1 MSTKKTKQKV
11 IDGVVKPNKKTTPKS
26 SAPKKPKA
34 IVVEEV
40 IEEPVEEDLPVDKNT
55 SDEGPEIIEVKTD
68 DTDVSVLEAEDADDS
83 EESASV
89 IVTESISKEPD
100 IEAEIAELDELDEND
115 DGDDESE
122 SVTETISVKENT
134 DKNLDDLITSIEN
147 EQNSKEESS
156 DKKTS
161 KEDDKS
167 SKKEQKKSEKAMKKA
182 AKKQPAKALPF
193 RIISRLLALATTGA
207 VVALAVRIVTTGVVP
222 NKYLIPG
229 LAIAAVILFFYIF
242 KAFRKKT
249 HVWVLIILDIIGLA
263 LAAASVFGFVKVAET
278 MSFLDNNF
286 DTGTEYSIYNVI
298 VQKDSNYLTLDDVR
312 GKTFNSISDFV
323 DTEKLEKAAKE
334 QANATIAYADGVTSL
349 LKSAIDDP
357 SYIALLNSGTYTA
370 ALDNDE
376 SKMYENNLKVI
387 GEIRVEVEKKE
398 ETSKADLTKN
408 SFVLYVSGIDTRTGT
423 MVDKSLSDVNIIMA
437 VNPETKNILMTTI
450 PRDYY
455 VQLHGTTGLKDK
467 LTHAGALGGIDLSM
481 ATIGDLLNV
490 EFDRYIRVNFNF
502 VINLVDAVGGITVY
516 SDVNYNITAYTDSG
530 CVFRPGDNQV
540 GGRCALAFAR
550 ERYAYSDG
558 DRHRG
563 RNQEQVIE
571 KIFNKLTS
579 SSTLISKYS
588 DILNALSGS
597 FDTNISTSDI
607 TGLANMQLSDM
618 AQWTIESYNLDG
630 QTGGG
635 YTYSYPSQVLSVM
648 YPDEATVET
657 AKQKIQAVLSGTE
670 LTPVP
675 ESIPAID

>member
-1 MSTKKTKQKV
+1 MPTKKAKKKV
-11 IDGVVKPNKKTTPKS
+11 IDGVVKPDKKPSKKP

-40 IEEPVEEDLPVDKNT
+40 IEEDLPVDKNT
-55 SDEGPEIIEVKTD
+55 SDEGPEIIEIKTD
-68 DTDVSVLEAEDADDS
+68 NSDVSVLEAEDADDS

-89 IVTESISKEPD
+89 IVAESISKEPD
-100 IEAEIAELDELDEND
+100 IETEIAELDELDEND

-122 SVTETISVKENT
+122 SITETISVEENV
-134 DKNLDDLITSIEN
+134 DKNLDDLITGIEN
-147 EQNSKEESS
+147 EQNSKKESS
-156 DKKTS
+156 DKK
-161 KEDDKS
+161 DDKI
-167 SKKEQKKSEKAMKKA
+167 SKKEQKKSEKPMKQS
-182 AKKQPAKALPF
+182 AKKMPAKALPF
-193 RIISRLLALATTGA
+193 RIISRILALATTGA
-207 VVALAVRIVTTGVVP
+207 VVALAVRVITTGVVP

-242 KAFRKKT
+242 KAFRRKT
-249 HVWVLIILDIIGLA
+249 HVWMLIILDIIGLA
-263 LAAASVFGFVKVAET
+263 LAAASVFGFIKVAET

-286 DTGTEYSIYNVI
+286 DTGAEYSIYNVI
-298 VQKDSNYLTLDDVR
+298 VKKDSNYLTLDDVR

-334 QANATIAYADGVTSL
+334 QADATIAYADGVTSL
-349 LKSAIDDP
+349 LKSTIDDP
-357 SYIALLNSGTYTA
+357 SYIALLNSGTYDA
-370 ALDNDE
+370 ALEADE
-376 SKMYENNLKVI
+376 GNLYSSNLKVI

-398 ETSKADLTKN
+398 EISKTDLTKD
-408 SFVLYVSGIDTRTGT
+408 SFVVYISGIDTRSG
-423 MVDKSLSDVNIIMA
+423 MMLDRSLSDVNIVMA
-437 VNPETKNILMTTI
+437 VNPETKHILMVSI

-467 LTHAGALGGIDLSM
+467 LTHAGATGGLELSM
-481 ATIGDLLNV
+481 ATIEDLLNIK
-490 EFDRYIRVNFNF
+490 FNRYVRVNFNF

-516 SDVNYNITAYTDSG
+516 SDVNYTFKTLHPSDQSCTFY
-530 CVFRPGDNQV
+530 PGNNNV
-540 GGRCALAFAR
+540 NGACALGFAR

-607 TGLANMQLSDM
+607 TSLANMQLSDM

-648 YPDEATVET
+648 YPDESTVET
-657 AKQKIQAVLSGTE
+657 AKQKIQAVLTGQTTE
-670 LTPVP
+670 QAPAP
-675 ESIPAID
+675 ESLPALD

>member
-1 MSTKKTKQKV
+1 MPTKKAKKKV
-11 IDGVVKPNKKTTPKS
+11 IDGVVKPNKKPS
-26 SAPKKPKA
+26 KKPSTSKKSKE
-34 IVVEEV
+34 IIVEEV
-40 IEEPVEEDLPVDKNT
+40 IEEDLPVDKNT
-55 SDEGPEIIEVKTD
+55 SDEGPEIIEIKTD
-68 DTDVSVLEAEDADDS
+68 NSDVSVLEAEDADDS

-122 SVTETISVKENT
+122 SITETISVEENV
-134 DKNLDDLITSIEN
+134 DKNLDDLITGIEN
-147 EQNSKEESS
+147 EQNSKKESS
-156 DKKTS
+156 DKK
-161 KEDDKS
+161 DDKI
-167 SKKEQKKSEKAMKKA
+167 SKKEQKKSEKPMKQS
-182 AKKQPAKALPF
+182 AKKLPAKALPF
-193 RIISRLLALATTGA
+193 RIISRILALATTGA
-207 VVALAVRIVTTGVVP
+207 VIALAVRVITTGVVP

-229 LAIAAVILFFYIF
+229 LAIAAVTLFFYIF
-242 KAFRKKT
+242 KAFRRKT
-249 HVWVLIILDIIGLA
+249 HVWMLIILDIIGLA
-263 LAAASVFGFVKVAET
+263 LAAASVFGFIKVAET

-286 DTGTEYSIYNVI
+286 DTGAEYSIYNVI

-334 QANATIAYADGVTSL
+334 QADATIAYADGVTSL

-357 SYIALLNSGTYTA
+357 SYIALLNSGTYDA
-370 ALDNDE
+370 ALEADE
-376 SKMYENNLKVI
+376 GNLYSSNLKVI

-398 ETSKADLTKN
+398 ETSKTDLTKD
-408 SFVLYVSGIDTRTGT
+408 SFVVYISGIDTRSG
-423 MVDKSLSDVNIIMA
+423 MMLDRSLSDVNIVMA
-437 VNPETKNILMTTI
+437 VNPETKHILMVSI

-467 LTHAGALGGIDLSM
+467 LTHAGATGGLELSM
-481 ATIGDLLNV
+481 TTIEDLLNIK
-490 EFDRYIRVNFNF
+490 FNRYVRVNFNF

-516 SDVNYNITAYTDSG
+516 SDVNYTFKTLHPSDQSCTFY
-530 CVFRPGDNQV
+530 PGNNNV
-540 GGRCALAFAR
+540 NGACALGFAR

-607 TGLANMQLSDM
+607 TSLANMQLSDM

-630 QTGGG
+630 QSGGG

-657 AKQKIQAVLSGTE
+657 AKQKIQAVLTGQTTE
-670 LTPVP
+670 QAPAP
-675 ESIPAID
+675 ESLPALD

>member
-1 MSTKKTKQKV
+1 MPTKKAKKKV
-11 IDGVVKPNKKTTPKS
+11 IDGVVKPDKKPSKKP

-40 IEEPVEEDLPVDKNT
+40 IEEDLPVDKNT
-55 SDEGPEIIEVKTD
+55 SDEGPEIIEIKTD
-68 DTDVSVLEAEDADDS
+68 NSDVSVLEAEDADDS

-89 IVTESISKEPD
+89 IVAENISKEPD

-122 SVTETISVKENT
+122 SITETISVEENV
-134 DKNLDDLITSIEN
+134 DKNLDDLITGIEN
-147 EQNSKEESS
+147 EQNSKKESS
-156 DKKTS
+156 DKK
-161 KEDDKS
+161 DDKI
-167 SKKEQKKSEKAMKKA
+167 SKKEQKKSEKPMKQS
-182 AKKQPAKALPF
+182 AKKMPAKALPF
-193 RIISRLLALATTGA
+193 RVISRILALATTGA
-207 VVALAVRIVTTGVVP
+207 VVALAVRVITTGVVP

-242 KAFRKKT
+242 KAFRRKT
-249 HVWVLIILDIIGLA
+249 HVWMLIILDIIGLA
-263 LAAASVFGFVKVAET
+263 LAAASVFGFIKVAET

-286 DTGTEYSIYNVI
+286 DTGAEYSIYNVI

-334 QANATIAYADGVTSL
+334 QADATIAYADGVTSL
-349 LKSAIDDP
+349 LKSTIDDL
-357 SYIALLNSGTYTA
+357 SYIALLNSGTYDA
-370 ALDNDE
+370 ALEADE
-376 SKMYENNLKVI
+376 GNLYSSNLKVI

-398 ETSKADLTKN
+398 ETSKTDLTKD
-408 SFVLYVSGIDTRTGT
+408 SFVVYISGIDTRSG
-423 MVDKSLSDVNIIMA
+423 MMLDRSLSDVNIVMA
-437 VNPETKNILMTTI
+437 VNPETKHILMVSI

-467 LTHAGALGGIDLSM
+467 LTHAGATGGLELSM
-481 ATIGDLLNV
+481 TTIEDLLNIK
-490 EFDRYIRVNFNF
+490 FNRYVRVNFNF

-516 SDVNYNITAYTDSG
+516 SDVNYTFKTLHPSDQSCTFY
-530 CVFRPGDNQV
+530 PGNNNV
-540 GGRCALAFAR
+540 NGACALGFAR

-607 TGLANMQLSDM
+607 TSLANMQLSDM

-657 AKQKIQAVLSGTE
+657 AKQKIQAVLTGQTTE
-670 LTPVP
+670 QAPAP
-675 ESIPAID
+675 ESLPALD

>member
-1 MSTKKTKQKV
+1 MPTKKAKKKV
-11 IDGVVKPNKKTTPKS
+11 IDGVVKPDKKPSKKP

-40 IEEPVEEDLPVDKNT
+40 IEEDLPVDKNT
-55 SDEGPEIIEVKTD
+55 SDEGPEIIEIKTD
-68 DTDVSVLEAEDADDS
+68 NSDVSVLEAEDADDS

-89 IVTESISKEPD
+89 IVAENISKEPD

-122 SVTETISVKENT
+122 SITETISVEENV
-134 DKNLDDLITSIEN
+134 DKNLDDLITGIEN
-147 EQNSKEESS
+147 EQNSKKESS
-156 DKKTS
+156 DKK
-161 KEDDKS
+161 DDKI
-167 SKKEQKKSEKAMKKA
+167 SKKEQKKSEKPMKQS
-182 AKKQPAKALPF
+182 AKKMPAKALPF
-193 RIISRLLALATTGA
+193 RVISRILALATTGA
-207 VVALAVRIVTTGVVP
+207 VVALAVRVITTGVVP

-242 KAFRKKT
+242 KAFRRKT
-249 HVWVLIILDIIGLA
+249 HVWMLIILDIIGLA
-263 LAAASVFGFVKVAET
+263 LAAASVFGFIKVAET

-286 DTGTEYSIYNVI
+286 DTGAEYSIYNVI

-334 QANATIAYADGVTSL
+334 QADATIAYADGVTSL
-349 LKSAIDDP
+349 LKSTIDDP
-357 SYIALLNSGTYTA
+357 SYIALLNSGTYDA
-370 ALDNDE
+370 ALEADE
-376 SKMYENNLKVI
+376 GNLYSSNLKVI

-398 ETSKADLTKN
+398 EISKTDLTKD
-408 SFVLYVSGIDTRTGT
+408 SFVVYISGIDTRSG
-423 MVDKSLSDVNIIMA
+423 MMLDRSLSDVNIVMA
-437 VNPETKNILMTTI
+437 VNPETKHILMVSI

-467 LTHAGALGGIDLSM
+467 LTHAGATGGLELSM
-481 ATIGDLLNV
+481 ATIEDLLNIK
-490 EFDRYIRVNFNF
+490 FNRYVRVNFNF

-516 SDVNYNITAYTDSG
+516 SDVNYTFKTLHPSDQSCTFY
-530 CVFRPGDNQV
+530 PGNNNV
-540 GGRCALAFAR
+540 NGACALGFAR

-607 TGLANMQLSDM
+607 TSLANMQLSDM

-657 AKQKIQAVLSGTE
+657 AKQKIQAVLTGQTTE
-670 LTPVP
+670 QAPAP
-675 ESIPAID
+675 ESLPALD

>member
-26 SAPKKPKA
+26 SASKKPKA

-40 IEEPVEEDLPVDKNT
+40 IEEDLPVDKNT
-55 SDEGPEIIEVKTD
+55 SDEGPEIIEIKTD
-68 DTDVSVLEAEDADDS
+68 NSDVSVLEAEDADDS

-100 IEAEIAELDELDEND
+100 IETEIAELDELDEND

-122 SVTETISVKENT
+122 SIRKTISVEENV
-134 DKNLDDLITSIEN
+134 DKNLDDLITGIEN
-147 EQNSKEESS
+147 EQNSKKESS
-156 DKKTS
+156 DKK
-161 KEDDKS
+161 DDKI
-167 SKKEQKKSEKAMKKA
+167 SKKEQKKSEKPMKQS
-182 AKKQPAKALPF
+182 AKKMPAKALPF
-193 RIISRLLALATTGA
+193 RIISRILALATTGA
-207 VVALAVRIVTTGVVP
+207 VIALAIRVITTGVVP

-242 KAFRKKT
+242 KAFRRKT
-249 HVWVLIILDIIGLA
+249 HVWMLIILDIIGLA
-263 LAAASVFGFVKVAET
+263 LAAASVFGFIKVAET

-286 DTGTEYSIYNVI
+286 DTGAEYSIYNVI
-298 VQKDSNYLTLDDVR
+298 VKKDSNYLTLDDVR

-334 QANATIAYADGVTSL
+334 QADATIAYADGVTSL

-398 ETSKADLTKN
+398 ETSKTDLTKN

-516 SDVNYNITAYTDSG
+516 SDVNYNITAWTDSG
-530 CVFRPGDNQV
+530 CIFRPGDNQV

-607 TGLANMQLSDM
+607 TSLANMQLSDM

-657 AKQKIQAVLSGTE
+657 AKQKIQAVLTGQTTE
-670 LTPVP
+670 QAPAP
-675 ESIPAID
+675 ESLPALD

>member
-1 MSTKKTKQKV
+1 MPTKKAKQKV
-11 IDGVVKPNKKTTPKS
+11 IDGVVKPDKKPSKKP

-40 IEEPVEEDLPVDKNT
+40 IEEDLPVDKNT
-55 SDEGPEIIEVKTD
+55 SDEGPEIIEIKTD
-68 DTDVSVLEAEDADDS
+68 NSDVSVLEAEDADDS

-100 IEAEIAELDELDEND
+100 IETEIAELDELDEND

-122 SVTETISVKENT
+122 SITETISVEENV
-134 DKNLDDLITSIEN
+134 DKNLDDLITGIEN
-147 EQNSKEESS
+147 EQNSKKESS
-156 DKKTS
+156 DKK
-161 KEDDKS
+161 DDKI
-167 SKKEQKKSEKAMKKA
+167 SKKEQKKSEKSMKQS
-182 AKKQPAKALPF
+182 AKKMPAKALPF
-193 RIISRLLALATTGA
+193 RIISRILALATTGA
-207 VVALAVRIVTTGVVP
+207 VVALAVRVITTGVVP

-242 KAFRKKT
+242 KAFRRKT
-249 HVWVLIILDIIGLA
+249 HVWMLIILDTIGLA
-263 LAAASVFGFVKVAET
+263 LAAASVFGFIKVAET

-286 DTGTEYSIYNVI
+286 DTGAEYSIYNVI

-334 QANATIAYADGVTSL
+334 QADATIAYADGVTSL
-349 LKSAIDDP
+349 LKSAVDDP

-502 VINLVDAVGGITVY
+502 VINLVAAVGGITVY

-607 TGLANMQLSDM
+607 TSLANMQLSDM

-648 YPDEATVET
+648 YPDESTVET
-657 AKQKIQAVLSGTE
+657 AKQKIQAVLTGQATE
-670 LTPVP
+670 QAPAP
-675 ESIPAID
+675 ESLPALD